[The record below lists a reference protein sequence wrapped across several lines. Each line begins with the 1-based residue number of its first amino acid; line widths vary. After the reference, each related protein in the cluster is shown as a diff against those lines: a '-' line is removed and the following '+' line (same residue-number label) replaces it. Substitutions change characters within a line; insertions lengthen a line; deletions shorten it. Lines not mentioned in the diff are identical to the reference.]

1 MKQYYCVWTLK
12 MELEVMLVFVGKMEV
27 MVKTVMVVMVLV
39 DNGDTSVGTE
49 VTATGNR
56 HRS

>member
-1 MKQYYCVWTLK
+1 
-12 MELEVMLVFVGKMEV
+12 MLVFVGKMEV

-56 HRS
+56 HCS